1 MVCGVG
7 SWSCQ
12 GTPCEPQRWEPRGG
26 KGYFSQPQI
35 CQMWNF
41 SLAATVAPQ
50 PDLKGSEVP
59 RLLGLCLLHGPAGGR
74 GVGIEGGGAEEEEKK
89 ELHSTHV
96 GHSWASRWMQR
107 RGQLGCVALHA

>member
-1 MVCGVG
+1 
-7 SWSCQ
+7 
-12 GTPCEPQRWEPRGG
+12 
-26 KGYFSQPQI
+26 
-35 CQMWNF
+35 MWNF